1 MFLYFPW
8 ENQKSRVLHCKLT
21 NDNYTLNTLNSIR
34 EWVINQDP
42 SINTST
48 HWWYKDLPEDTKES
62 IDNITYNKKIIDLF
76 KNMFGNNS
84 IVDVL
89 HDMNEIYVSPPSNN
103 NKNFKKNSSD
113 NIFYTRHIDG
123 PFFYIPFAS
132 CYRVIVGL
140 DNNKEIMTVFNMTDE
155 KYIIKTGDVIGFDFN
170 RECHYISP
178 IIWNK
183 DTEIAE
189 VSTNK
194 RYRVILK
201 IHYCVYPYWAMILGY
216 ILGKLSIIY
225 NKLFRDLFLFTLIPQ
240 CKYTKYLANIM
251 VMSTK
256 TYHDIEFYIGNN
268 NIQYTILLQY
278 ISCNTHYSVFLFGTS
293 FIHYIRWIDTAYQ
306 CGIINNIFKRD
317 FYFYKFLYMLQF
329 IHMYLSNKID
339 SCDNSGDSR
348 YCGGNGSDGS
358 YGSYSGDGSYG
369 SESDGIIVLY
379 TSIIVP
385 LIFTSYISNYTSYIP
400 KLIEIYIVY
409 DMLNNSNIKLKY
421 IEYFYIYLNI
431 FFNYIQLYKPMD
443 M

>member
-1 MFLYFPW
+1 MFLYLPW
-8 ENQKSRVLHCKLT
+8 ENQKSRILNCKLH
-21 NDNYTLNTLNSIR
+21 NDNYSLDTLKNIR

-48 HWWYKDLPEDTKES
+48 HWWYKDLPEDTKGLFG
-62 IDNITYNKKIIDLF
+62 NITNNKKITEMF
-76 KNMFGNNS
+76 KNLFGSNC

-123 PFFYIPFAS
+123 PFFNIPFAS

-140 DNNKEIMTVFNMTDE
+140 DDNREIMTVFNMTNE
-155 KYIIKTGDVIGFDFN
+155 QFIIKTGDVVGFDFH

-178 IIWNK
+178 IIWYK
-183 DTEIAE
+183 ETEAEKAE
-189 VSTNK
+189 VRTNK
-194 RYRVILK
+194 KYRVILK
-201 IHYCVYPYWAMILGY
+201 IHYCVYPYWAIVFGF
-216 ILGKLSIIY
+216 ILGKLSIMY

-240 CKYTKYLANIM
+240 CKYTKYLANLMI
-251 VMSTK
+251 MSTK
-256 TYHDIEFYIGNN
+256 AYHDIEFYIGNN

-278 ISCNTHYSVFLFGTS
+278 ISCNTHYAVFLFGSS

-306 CGIINNIFKRD
+306 GSVVDNVFKRD
-317 FYFYKFLYMLQF
+317 FYFFKFLYMLQF
-329 IHMYLSNKID
+329 MHMYLSYKID
-339 SCDNSGDSR
+339 GCDDSGDSR
-348 YCGGNGSDGS
+348 YCGGNDINDINDSSDS
-358 YGSYSGDGSYG
+358 
-369 SESDGIIVLY
+369 SDSVVLY
-379 TSIIVP
+379 TYIIVP
-385 LIFTSYISNYTSYIP
+385 LIFASYISKYTVCIP

-421 IEYFYIYLNI
+421 MEYFYIYLNI

>member
-21 NDNYTLNTLNSIR
+21 NENYSLNTLSSIR
-34 EWVINQDP
+34 EWVIKQDP
-42 SINTST
+42 SVNTST
-48 HWWYKDLPEDTKES
+48 HWWYKDLPEDTKGFFN
-62 IDNITYNKKIIDLF
+62 NITNNKKITEML
-76 KNMFGNNS
+76 KGLHGCNT

-123 PFFYIPFAS
+123 PFFTIPFAS

-140 DNNKEIMTVFNMTDE
+140 DNNKEIMTVFDMTDE
-155 KYIIKTGDVIGFDFN
+155 KYIIKTGDVVGFDFN
-170 RECHYISP
+170 RECHYILP
-178 IIWNK
+178 IIWYK
-183 DTEIAE
+183 EDTEKAE
-189 VSTNK
+189 ASTNK

-201 IHYCVYPYWAMILGY
+201 IHYCVYPYWAIVFGFILS
-216 ILGKLSIIY
+216 KLSIMY
-225 NKLFRDLFLFTLIPQ
+225 NKLFRDLFLFTIMPQ
-240 CKYTKYLANIM
+240 CKYTKYLANLMI
-251 VMSTK
+251 MSTK
-256 TYHDIEFYIGNN
+256 TYHDIEYYIGNN

-278 ISCNTHYSVFLFGTS
+278 ISCNTHYAVFLFGTS

-306 CGIINNIFKRD
+306 GDVINNIFKRD
-317 FYFYKFLYMLQF
+317 FYFYKFLYMLQ
-329 IHMYLSNKID
+329 IVHMYLSYKID
-339 SCDNSGDSR
+339 SCDDSGDSR
-348 YCGGNGSDGS
+348 YCGGDS
-358 YGSYSGDGSYG
+358 
-369 SESDGIIVLY
+369 SESDGAIVLY

-385 LIFTSYISNYTSYIP
+385 LIFTSYICNYTVCIP

-421 IEYFYIYLNI
+421 MEYIYIYLNI
-431 FFNYIQLYKPMD
+431 FFNYIQLYKPLD